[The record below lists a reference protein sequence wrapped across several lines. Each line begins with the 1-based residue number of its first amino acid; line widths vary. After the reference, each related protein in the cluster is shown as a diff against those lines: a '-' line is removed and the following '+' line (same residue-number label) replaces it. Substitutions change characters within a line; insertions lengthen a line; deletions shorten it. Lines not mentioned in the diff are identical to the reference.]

1 MKQLVVET
9 VNTTTQTP
17 SLYRYDIDDQEQITV
32 FLSKHNNADEF
43 VATYKVIED
52 EPCLQHNH

>member
-9 VNTTTQTP
+9 INTATQTP
-17 SLYRYDIDDQEQITV
+17 CSYRYDIDDQEQITV
-32 FLSKHNNADEF
+32 FLSKHNNANEF

-52 EPCLQHNH
+52 EPCL